1 MNREIP
7 IFFSIDDHYAPLLAV
22 ALRSAIVH
30 ADPARR
36 YRAIVLH
43 QGLDAAHQAKIQSLE
58 TENFRVDFRSLENS
72 FASITDCMGN
82 RLRCDYFTLTIYFRL
97 FIPALFPEY
106 DKGVYV
112 DSDVVFTE
120 DVAKLYDVELGDALL
135 GACPDLSIADV
146 PELVHYTEEAVG
158 ADPGGYVNSGVLL
171 MDLKKLREVGLE
183 ERFLSLLNTY
193 HLDTIAPDQ
202 DYINA
207 MCKGRMLYLPAEW
220 DAMPGPGEPLAHPC
234 LIHYNL
240 FSKPWCY
247 DGIQYGDVFWQY
259 AAESGY
265 EDELRAFKA
274 AYSDEQKR
282 SDAECMQRLVV
293 RGTEI
298 ARSDKTFRKLAES
311 GVAVRL

>member
-1 MNREIP
+1 MTQEIP
-7 IFFSIDDHYAPLLAV
+7 VFFSIDDNYAPLLAV
-22 ALRSAIVH
+22 ALRSAIAH

-43 QGLDAAHQAKIQSLE
+43 QGLDAAHQQKIQALE
-58 TENFRVDFRSLENS
+58 TENFRVDFRSLEKGLEFIN
-72 FASITDCMGN
+72 DCMGN

-97 FIPALFPEY
+97 FIPTLFPEY

-120 DVAKLYDVELGDALL
+120 DVAQLYDVELGGALL
-135 GACPDLSIADV
+135 GACPDLSISGV
-146 PELVHYTEEAVG
+146 PELVRYTEQAVG

-171 MDLKKLREVGLE
+171 MNLKKLREVGFE
-183 ERFLSLLNTY
+183 ERFLHLLNTY

-207 MCKGRMLYLPAEW
+207 MCKGHMRYLPAEW

-247 DGIQYGDVFWQY
+247 DGIQYGDVFWHY

-282 SDAECMQRLVV
+282 SDAECMERLVT
-293 RGTEI
+293 RGVEI
-298 ARSDKTFRKLAES
+298 TRSDKTFRKLAES